1 MNLLRLNNN
10 NNEYIHALLK
20 IQDYLPEAII
30 AGGAIRD
37 LYHNKPIKDI
47 DIYVPND
54 DTVAIHDVSFWVQLF
69 DLNRMHGDCI
79 EHSGV
84 EGESY
89 DGKNHIGMVWE
100 IQKLG
105 TLYNII
111 IVDVNPTDYVNNFFD
126 IGLCKAYCDGKK
138 IRLTADFM
146 RDSQNKLLTV
156 VSKHLPQEEFDG
168 MMDNHVARL
177 KIKYPEHTLVVPPKY
192 EEFYNNYKTGLKI
205 S

>member
-1 MNLLRLNNN
+1 MNLLKLNK
-10 NNEYIHALLK
+10 NNEYIHTLLK

-47 DIYVPND
+47 DIYVPQD
-54 DTVAIHDVSFWVQLF
+54 DGVAVHSVSFWRQVF
-69 DLNRMHGDCI
+69 DLNTMHGDYI
-79 EHSGV
+79 DHSGTD
-84 EGESY
+84 GESY
-89 DGKNHIGMVWE
+89 NGKNHIGVVWE
-100 IQKLG
+100 IQKRG
-105 TLYNII
+105 VLYNII
-111 IVDVNPTDYVNNFFD
+111 IVDVLPVEYVNDFFD

-146 RDSQNKLLTV
+146 CDSQNKLLTV

-177 KIKYPEHTLVVPPKY
+177 KTKYPSHTLVVPLKY
-192 EEFYNNYKTGLKI
+192 KDFYNNYQQTLKI